1 MPPGE
6 RAELANLLSES
17 AAQLTHPKASL
28 ERLSRLGRFP
38 RILRTSH
45 GRGISLHLC
54 ASETHRLFGEV
65 RLESHVWLT
74 LVDLRVHNPVD
85 TSRGG
90 FLTATEPYD
99 LRKPL
104 VVPGEVRREWIGR
117 VTKPLQSM
125 PGSQHGIGSTSDD
138 FAVELSRELSHLQS
152 CRMDALKQRSQS
164 NADLGSSSADF
175 GAVPSAAGEAP
186 GGKGVDEA
194 DEDDAFARVHLST

>member
-1 MPPGE
+1 M
-6 RAELANLLSES
+6 
-17 AAQLTHPKASL
+17 
-28 ERLSRLGRFP
+28 
-38 RILRTSH
+38 
-45 GRGISLHLC
+45 
-54 ASETHRLFGEV
+54 
-65 RLESHVWLT
+65 WLT

-164 NADLGSSSADF
+164 NADLGSSSAGF

-186 GGKGVDEA
+186 GGKEWMRQMRMTPLHACTSPPKCNHPISYLASEMKKGC
-194 DEDDAFARVHLST
+194 FP